1 MPCAVLEMD
10 DIISMSILWSLNT
23 ILTKKKAGFLE
34 EKLIPGLEQEICKM
48 NHSNSLDSRESHDED

>member
-1 MPCAVLEMD
+1 MLCAVLGMD

-48 NHSNSLDSRESHDED
+48 NHSN